1 MKNKVMDLLSEEAGP
16 GDFTG
21 RRAEQLLCDQQQRIY
36 RQTDRMFAGLML
48 LQWVGGIVAAL
59 VISPST
65 WIGQTSQVH
74 LHVWAAILLG
84 GAISFLPI
92 ALALSHPGRPVTRY
106 TIAVGQMLMSSLL
119 IHLTGGRIETHFH
132 VFGSLAFLSFYRDWR
147 VLIPATIVVAGDHLI
162 RGLFYPQSVF
172 GVLAAENWRWLEH
185 GAWVIFEDIFL
196 VMACLRG
203 QREMQQIARNTA
215 ELDTSEARYRAVT
228 DSASDA
234 IITIDKTSKILFVN
248 RAAEKIFGYEATE
261 LIGKNLSDLTREDI
275 YPQLGAEFS
284 ETSSLPARIPTQAVQ
299 ITAWH
304 KNGLEF
310 PIEISFGQFDADGK
324 RLFTAVVRDIT
335 ERKRTEEALKKSE
348 EYRNLFKHA
357 NDAIIIFEPDEE
369 LVLDVNDCACEM
381 YGRNRDEFIG
391 LSLKTISLNTQ
402 NNRDHL
408 SKLLIEG
415 HLASFE
421 SIQFHRDGTPIDL
434 LISASL
440 IEFNGHPAVLSINRD
455 ITSRVQANA
464 ALSES
469 ESKFRS
475 LIENMSEGLLQM
487 DNDDYIMFT
496 NNRFCEMTGYSE
508 SELFGKNALDLLLD
522 EESCEIVRQANQ
534 RRQEGVSETYE
545 LKIRTKS
552 GDILWSLMG
561 AVPISDRN
569 GAIIGSMGVHTDIT
583 ERKRAEEQ
591 LLFNAMHDTLT
602 GLPNRALL
610 LEHLRNAIDRSV
622 RYNDKSFAVLFLD
635 FDRFKIINDSLGHME
650 GDKLL
655 VLIARRLEAAVRSGD
670 IVARLGGDEFTIL
683 LDNLT
688 GMDEIL
694 HVVKRIQE
702 SLKIP
707 FLLGEREVFISTS
720 IGIAMGKPGYLK
732 PEEILRDAD
741 IAMYRAKTYGRSRY
755 EVFNEEM
762 HEQANYRLQLET
774 EMRLAIERKEFRVY
788 YQPIVDLENEE
799 IIGFEAL
806 IRWIHPFRGTISPLD
821 FIPLAEENGLIVS
834 IGDWV
839 LYESCRQLHEW
850 QQQNPANSELTIS
863 VNLSS
868 KQFLQDDLA
877 GRVALILAE
886 TRLDAR
892 FLRLEVTESH
902 LMESNQRAIGIMNRL
917 RELGVKL
924 SIDDFGTGYS
934 NLSYLHRMPINYLKI
949 DRSFVSRLQT
959 NYENNEIV
967 RTIVMLAKN
976 LGFEVIAEGVETQ
989 EQAEQLKMLNCTFGQ
1004 GYLFSKPLDASQVQ
1018 ALINHP
1024 PPGNPGSVGN
1034 IVNFNSIS

>member
-1 MKNKVMDLLSEEAGP
+1 MSNQVIEHQTEEAAP
-16 GDFTG
+16 GNFSG
-21 RRAEQLLCDQQQRIY
+21 RRAEQLLSDQQQRIY
-36 RQTDRMFAGLML
+36 RQTDRMFAGLMI
-48 LQWVGGIVAAL
+48 LQWLGGIIAAL

-74 LHVWAAILLG
+74 LHIWAAVILG

-92 ALALSHPGRPVTRY
+92 TLALSYPGRQTTRY
-106 TIAVGQMLMSSLL
+106 TIAIGQMLMSSLL

-147 VLIPATIVVAGDHLI
+147 VLIPASIVVAGDHLL

-185 GAWVIFEDIFL
+185 GAWVAFEDIFL
-196 VMACLRG
+196 IIACLRG
-203 QREMQQIARNTA
+203 QKEMLQIARNTA
-215 ELDTSEARYRAVT
+215 ELDASEARYRAVT
-228 DSASDA
+228 NSASDA
-234 IITIDKTSKILFVN
+234 IITVDKTSKILFVN
-248 RAAEKIFGYEATE
+248 RAAEKIFGYEAKE
-261 LIGKNLSDLTREDI
+261 LIGENLSKLTIDDI
-275 YPQLGAEFS
+275 NPQLVREIPYAS
-284 ETSSLPARIPTQAVQ
+284 SSLAQIPTQAVE
-299 ITAWH
+299 ITARR
-304 KNGLEF
+304 KDGLEF
-310 PIEISFGQFDADGK
+310 PIEISFGQFKTEGEK
-324 RLFTAVVRDIT
+324 LFTAVIRDVT
-335 ERKRTEEALKKSE
+335 ERKRTEEALRKSE

-357 NDAIIIFEPDEE
+357 NDAIIIFEPENE
-369 LVLDVNDCACEM
+369 IVLDVNDCACEM
-381 YGRNRDEFIG
+381 YGRNRDEFLG
-391 LSLKTISLNTQ
+391 LSLKTISLNTR

-408 SKLLIEG
+408 SKLLNDG
-415 HLASFE
+415 HLESFE
-421 SIQFHRDGTPIDL
+421 SIQFHRDGTPINL

-440 IEFNGHPAVLSINRD
+440 IEFDGHQAILSINRD

-487 DNDDYIMFT
+487 DNDDTIMFT
-496 NNRFCEMTGYSE
+496 NIRFREMTGYSE
-508 SELFGKNALDLLLD
+508 SELFGENAFNLLLD
-522 EESCEIVRQANQ
+522 NEGREIVRQAKI
-534 RRQEGVSETYE
+534 RRQDGISESYE
-545 LKIRTKS
+545 LKLRTKT
-552 GDILWSLMG
+552 GDIIWSLMG
-561 AVPISDRN
+561 AVPIFDSS
-569 GAIIGSMGVHTDIT
+569 GTIMGSMGVHTDIT

-591 LLFNAMHDTLT
+591 LLFNAMHDNLT

-610 LEHLRNAIDRSV
+610 LEHLRNALDRSV

-694 HVVKRIQE
+694 HVVKRVQE
-702 SLKIP
+702 SLKSP

-720 IGIAMGKPGYLK
+720 IGIAVSKSGYLR
-732 PEEILRDAD
+732 PEEVLRDAD
-741 IAMYRAKTYGRSRY
+741 IAMYRAKTAGRSRY

-774 EMRLAIERKEFRVY
+774 EMRLAIERQEFRVH
-788 YQPIVDLENEE
+788 YQPIVELENGE

-806 IRWIHPFRGTISPLD
+806 IRWIHPVRGTISPLD

-839 LYESCRQLHEW
+839 LYESCRQLYEW
-850 QQQNPANSELTIS
+850 QQQNPANSELTVS

-877 GRVALILAE
+877 GRVALILSE

-902 LMESNQRAIGIMNRL
+902 VMESNQQAIEIMNRL
-917 RELGVKL
+917 RELGIKL

-1004 GYLFSKPLDASQVQ
+1004 GYLFSKPLDASQIQ

-1024 PPGNPGSVGN
+1024 PPGNLSSGGN
-1034 IVNFNSIS
+1034 IVNLNSIS

>member
-1 MKNKVMDLLSEEAGP
+1 MKNEVIELQPIEAGP

-21 RRAEQLLCDQQQRIY
+21 RRAEQLLIDQQQRIY
-36 RQTDRMFAGLML
+36 HQTDRMFAVLMIV
-48 LQWVGGIVAAL
+48 QWLGGIVAAL

-65 WIGQTSQVH
+65 WIGQTSQLH
-74 LHVWAAILLG
+74 IHVWAAVLLG
-84 GAISFLPI
+84 GAISFLPVVL
-92 ALALSHPGRPVTRY
+92 ALAYPGRPVTRY
-106 TIAVGQMLMSSLL
+106 TIAIGQMLMSSLL

-147 VLIPATIVVAGDHLI
+147 VLVPASIVVAGDHLL
-162 RGLFYPQSVF
+162 RGVFYPQSVF
-172 GVLAAENWRWLEH
+172 GVLTAENWRWLEH
-185 GAWVIFEDIFL
+185 GAWVAFEDIFL
-196 VMACLRG
+196 IIACLRG
-203 QREMQQIARNTA
+203 QDEMRQIARNTA
-215 ELDTSEARYRAVT
+215 ELDASEGRYRAVT

-234 IITIDKTSKILFVN
+234 ILTIDKTSKILFAN
-248 RAAEKIFGYEATE
+248 RAAETIFGYEGKE
-261 LIGKNLSDLTREDI
+261 LIGQDLSRLTREDI
-275 YPQLGAEFS
+275 CSELGAEIADPPS
-284 ETSSLPARIPTQAVQ
+284 PHAQVPAQVVQA
-299 ITAWH
+299 TACH
-304 KNGLEF
+304 KNGHEF
-310 PIEISFGQFDADGK
+310 PIEISFGQFETDRK

-335 ERKRTEEALKKSE
+335 ERRRTEEALKKSE
-348 EYRNLFKHA
+348 EYRNLFRHA
-357 NDAIIIFEPDEE
+357 NDAIIIFEPEEE
-369 LVLDVNDCACEM
+369 LVLDVNVCACEM
-381 YGRNRDEFIG
+381 YGRNREEFIG
-391 LSLKTISLNTQ
+391 LSQKSISLDTKD
-402 NNRDHL
+402 NRGIL
-408 SKLLIEG
+408 SKLLNEG

-421 SIQFHRDGTPIDL
+421 SIHFHSDGTPINL

-440 IEFNGHPAVLSINRD
+440 IEFDGRPAVLSINRD

-487 DNDDYIMFT
+487 DNEDNIMFT
-496 NNRFCEMTGYSE
+496 NSRFCEMTGYSE
-508 SELFGKNALDLLLD
+508 SELFGKNASDMLLD
-522 EESCEIVRQANQ
+522 EESREIVRQANL
-534 RRQEGVSETYE
+534 RRQEGISETYE

-552 GDILWSLMG
+552 GDIIWSLMG
-561 AVPISDRN
+561 AVPVPDST

-583 ERKRAEEQ
+583 ERKRAEDQ

-610 LEHLRNAIDRSV
+610 MEHLRNAIDRSV
-622 RYNDKSFAVLFLD
+622 RYKDKSFAVLFLD

-655 VLIARRLEAAVRSGD
+655 VLIARRLETALRSGD

-694 HVVKRIQE
+694 HVVKRVQE
-702 SLKIP
+702 SLKLP
-707 FLLGEREVFISTS
+707 FVLGEREVFIGTS
-720 IGIAMGKPGYLK
+720 IGIAMSKPGYSK

-741 IAMYRAKTYGRSRY
+741 IAMYRAKTNGRSRH

-762 HEQANYRLQLET
+762 HEQANYRLHLET
-774 EMRLAIERKEFRVY
+774 EMRLALERHEFRVH
-788 YQPIVDLENEE
+788 YQPIVELENSS

-806 IRWIHPFRGTISPLD
+806 IRWVHPLRGIISPLD
-821 FIPLAEENGLIVS
+821 FIPLAEENGLIVP

-839 LYESCRQLHEW
+839 LYESCRQLREW
-850 QQQNPANSELTIS
+850 QIQNPANAELTIS

-886 TRLDAR
+886 TGLDAR

-902 LMESNQRAIGIMNRL
+902 VMESNQRAIGIMNRL

-976 LGFEVIAEGVETQ
+976 LGFEVIAEGIETQ
-989 EQAEQLKMLNCTFGQ
+989 EQVEQLKLLNCTFGQ
-1004 GYLFSKPLDASQVQ
+1004 G
-1018 ALINHP
+1018 
-1024 PPGNPGSVGN
+1024 
-1034 IVNFNSIS
+1034 